1 MPKSVASAPECSQAI
16 SEGESRDDPIVVDSS
31 PIRPNNVNRV
41 SDKPFYS
48 IFMPRGAPPAASS
61 ILTDIPAHHKS
72 YPSIERLVYR
82 IQSRDTHEADPSL
95 LPHELWTD
103 KWRPRR
109 ADEVLGNEDRAMYL
123 RSWLLAL
130 RLHIENTPAS
140 SQGSR
145 GTGGKNRTSKKKQPA
160 AKPRGT
166 KRPQVVRQVDRR
178 RKRRR
183 MDSEEPDDSW
193 IVYEE
198 RDDDPEAGDPGR
210 EVEDEDDLAFCQ
222 QAYSRLQRVAEEV
235 EEPVCLEPTA
245 STTAPGADGVPK
257 FSYRAAQFGNQIH
270 NTILLTGPSGCGK
283 TAAVYACAE
292 ELGWDVFEVYPGVG
306 ERSGAALNKLIGDV
320 GKNHIVQQTQ
330 RQQRTFFE
338 SVATRDPDVLASGGA
353 GQTAP
358 SRKRVFKR
366 IDSENG
372 LDEEG
377 QSQTQTPAATEPPTR
392 SSEPPPVSQSI
403 VLIEEVDV
411 LYESDANFWPSLI
424 NIIREC
430 RRPVVMTCNGFGY
443 GVDVSLVPVADLPLQ
458 DILVFQPPAPAL
470 ATSYLQCVAIL
481 EQQPLERSTVSR
493 LYKRVA
499 GTPRGYAGGSSTDLP
514 VLCPD
519 LRQSLLQLQF
529 SSPSSP
535 ISPPSAFDTGSQQAS
550 VSHDQS
556 SLESPHEN
564 KREDLYRLR
573 SLDTLHGGLSFADC
587 HLRRNQ
593 LGDLVDT
600 MTADTGTANDELGYR
615 ILHNDAS
622 TAGPTPINTSFYHQD
637 QAVMET
643 VLSHY
648 LSAWSL
654 LTGLHDSV
662 YPSREHTARVLSML
676 EDIQVPADVL
686 CNLSA
691 AVLDYEPWVRHMVS
705 VDDAAEALYVEAQ
718 AGKDGVRKTRNSL
731 KAVQPV
737 RYVPVSE
744 SSRQTLMHTALRP

>member
-1 MPKSVASAPECSQAI
+1 MAAYPPKVKRERCPSGRQRTARTRTKRRLKPPMPKSVASAPECSQAI

-48 IFMPRGAPPAASS
+48 IFMPRGAPPVISASSDALARGSSPLQRLNRRGIVVPYPARDCQHVRADQTNFITYPCPFERRFKAIRLDLEADVAELPLSVDEPVVWDSPAQGDETSPCVSPPMITTTTSDLAAQGSVDDGSPSVSHDSEAASS

-430 RRPVVMTCNGFGY
+430 RRPVVMTCNG
-443 GVDVSLVPVADLPLQ
+443 V
-458 DILVFQPPAPAL
+458 
-470 ATSYLQCVAIL
+470 
-481 EQQPLERSTVSR
+481 
-493 LYKRVA
+493 
-499 GTPRGYAGGSSTDLP
+499 
-514 VLCPD
+514 
-519 LRQSLLQLQF
+519 
-529 SSPSSP
+529 
-535 ISPPSAFDTGSQQAS
+535 
-550 VSHDQS
+550 
-556 SLESPHEN
+556 
-564 KREDLYRLR
+564 
-573 SLDTLHGGLSFADC
+573 
-587 HLRRNQ
+587 
-593 LGDLVDT
+593 
-600 MTADTGTANDELGYR
+600 
-615 ILHNDAS
+615 
-622 TAGPTPINTSFYHQD
+622 
-637 QAVMET
+637 
-643 VLSHY
+643 
-648 LSAWSL
+648 
-654 LTGLHDSV
+654 
-662 YPSREHTARVLSML
+662 
-676 EDIQVPADVL
+676 
-686 CNLSA
+686 
-691 AVLDYEPWVRHMVS
+691 
-705 VDDAAEALYVEAQ
+705 
-718 AGKDGVRKTRNSL
+718 
-731 KAVQPV
+731 
-737 RYVPVSE
+737 
-744 SSRQTLMHTALRP
+744 